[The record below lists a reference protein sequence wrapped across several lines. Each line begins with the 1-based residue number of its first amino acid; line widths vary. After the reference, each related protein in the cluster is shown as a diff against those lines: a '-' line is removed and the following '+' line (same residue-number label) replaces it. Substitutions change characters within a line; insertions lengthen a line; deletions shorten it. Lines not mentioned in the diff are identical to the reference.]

1 MVPGVMVY
9 DFPVSW
15 SVSSAS
21 PSTQTTA
28 SMWFA
33 YHIDVS
39 VPAYRIVS
47 CREKPTFSLART
59 MRLLSHVPDADFTC
73 RSVPSISLNERTITV
88 LRCLLNGVVPVARSG
103 GLADGAGQCRQAL
116 VQFLGRDG
124 QGGEQFHDLA

>member
-1 MVPGVMVY
+1 MVPGVIVY
-9 DFPVSW
+9 VRPVSS

-47 CREKPTFSLART
+47 CSEKPTLSLART
-59 MRLLSHVPDADFTC
+59 MRLLSQVPDADLTC
-73 RSVPSISLNERTITV
+73 RSVPSMSLNERTITV
-88 LRCLLNGVVPVARSG
+88 LRCLLDWRFFFGPTVRRSDGLPVRRSPV
-103 GLADGAGQCRQAL
+103 RR
-116 VQFLGRDG
+116 GRG
-124 QGGEQFHDLA
+124 R